1 MPNDVTQLANPLMPG
16 ASGGQAAQP
25 AQTAQTASPMYGGGL
40 GAYEQFQNYMA
51 QFQPPAPTT
60 MYMPAPNMQQPAPPT
75 LPQFPQSYNSMIA
88 SLGAYPQQLMPQP
101 GMTSYQNAVNQMQQA
116 LGSMGPTMPQYPTMT
131 AAPRAMYAP
140 MPINNVQPMIPQGMT
155 PSIAPSAMPPSQG
168 GGYIVEALNLPS
180 TSGGSSNLA

>member
-16 ASGGQAAQP
+16 ASGGQTVQP
-25 AQTAQTASPMYGGGL
+25 ATPAYGGGL

-51 QFQPPAPTT
+51 QFQPQMPTT

-131 AAPRAMYAP
+131 AAPTTTYIP
-140 MPINNVQPMIPQGMT
+140 MPINNVQPMIPQGMV
-155 PSIAPSAMPPSQG
+155 PSIAPASMPSTQG
-168 GGYIVEALNLPS
+168 GGYIVEALNLPNM
-180 TSGGSSNLA
+180 SGGSSNLA